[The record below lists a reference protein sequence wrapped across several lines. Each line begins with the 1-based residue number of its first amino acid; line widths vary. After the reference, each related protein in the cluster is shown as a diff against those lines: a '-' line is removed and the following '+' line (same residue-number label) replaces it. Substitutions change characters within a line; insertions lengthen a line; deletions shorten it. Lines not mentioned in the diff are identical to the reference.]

1 MTRLALCLL
10 LLATLAGCQPDCWS
24 SDPAQ
29 CQAEREQARV
39 QANREKMT
47 RHFPGSDIRTLTT
60 TLNVYRDSANGVI
73 CWSAGGSTLSC
84 LPEWMLR
91 SNIQAGNERQL
102 SPHETQPEP
111 TPAAAP
117 AAWNDERYQL

>member
-10 LLATLAGCQPDCWS
+10 LLATGASATENVID
-24 SDPAQ
+24 
-29 CQAEREQARV
+29 V
-39 QANREKMT
+39 Q
-47 RHFPGSDIRTLTT
+47 
-60 TLNVYRDSANGVI
+60 RDSRRGVTCYLLNGVGI
-73 CWSAGGSTLSC
+73 SC
-84 LPEWMLR
+84 IPDSQLH
-91 SNIQAGNERQL
+91 AGNERQL